1 MHFGGLYLK
10 VNDSIIAMAN
20 RGVAKYKNTLLYFNN
35 TNPTCTN
42 LQYFFFSIFCIL
54 RLGLY
59 PSQSPT
65 HCHVRDGK
73 TIKTMLKSC

>member
-42 LQYFFFSIFCIL
+42 L
-54 RLGLY
+54 
-59 PSQSPT
+59 
-65 HCHVRDGK
+65 
-73 TIKTMLKSC
+73 

>member
-42 LQYFFFSIFCIL
+42 LQYFCLNIFVFYAL
-54 RLGLY
+54 RFIHHNHRLIAMCVMEK
-59 PSQSPT
+59 Q
-65 HCHVRDGK
+65 
-73 TIKTMLKSC
+73 